1 MLEDTLVEQN
11 RRFGGAISAE
21 KVQSKCR
28 AHYQQLGEKLLFRKN
43 KDDPARRF
51 VSVTTQAAYSFAKTK
66 DITPFSVPLLCL

>member
-1 MLEDTLVEQN
+1 MLEDTLVERN

-43 KDDPARRF
+43 KDDPALRF
-51 VSVTTQAAYSFAKTK
+51 VSVTTRAAYSFAKTK